1 MIMEPISSTYV
12 GTSTQEASNAYRS
25 HRQGEAD
32 PRALAG
38 QEYGQAS
45 PPKAQ
50 VENTAAQLGIQPS
63 KNMATEFRPYGPG
76 KPRQDSLSPALSAPG
91 QRDLQPAGTDETAQE
106 DPQVQQVI
114 AQLKATEE
122 KVKAHEAAHK
132 SGGAATGPISYS
144 YTRGPDGR
152 NYITGGEVPITI
164 STGNTP
170 QETISR
176 MQQVIQAALAPA
188 DPSPQDRAVAAQAA
202 AMQQA
207 ARQEQADSS
216 PPEAGKPPSTTV
228 TDTDTDTDTNAV
240 GPQNGFSAQQSQ
252 RAYSDP
258 AVTGKEPAN
267 TITPTLQPRNAS
279 PESATTGTSNQAG
292 ITSDISTAFG
302 PPRLVSLYS

>member
-1 MIMEPISSTYV
+1 MVMDSISSTYG
-12 GTSTQEASNAYRS
+12 GTSTNEASNAYRS
-25 HRQGEAD
+25 HRQGDTA
-32 PRALAG
+32 PPALTG

-50 VENTAAQLGIQPS
+50 VENAAVQLGIQPS
-63 KNMATEFRPYGPG
+63 KNMATEFRPYGPE
-76 KPRQDSLSPALSAPG
+76 KPRQNSLSPSPSTPG
-91 QRDLQPAGTDETAQE
+91 QRDMQSARTGEKEKE

-164 STGNTP
+164 SSGSTP

-207 ARQEQADSS
+207 ARQEQAVSS
-216 PPEAGKPPSTTV
+216 QPDAEKTPITG
-228 TDTDTDTDTNAV
+228 DTDTNTNAE
-240 GPQNGFSAQQSQ
+240 GPQNGFSIQQSQ
-252 RAYSDP
+252 RAYNDP
-258 AVTGKEPAN
+258 AVTGKESPFSIHSA
-267 TITPTLQPRNAS
+267 PQPHKGNQDSAS
-279 PESATTGTSNQAG
+279 TGTSSQAG
-292 ITSDISTAFG
+292 ITSGISAGFG
-302 PPRLVSLYS
+302 PPRMVSLYS